1 METADPGTHHL
12 AEQRI
17 AQLTLVLGVL
27 ASVGACL
34 LFSIRVGTGVLIGAF
49 LAWLNFRW
57 LKNGLDAIFQVAT
70 AQAGSAK
77 PHLPVSSL
85 AGLFGRYS
93 LIAASVCAIFIFFE
107 IPVLSMLAGLCALG
121 AATTVASLYEV
132 FRSWD

>member
-1 METADPGTHHL
+1 METADPGPYHL

-17 AQLTLVLGVL
+17 AQLTLVLGAL
-27 ASVGACL
+27 ASAGACL

-57 LKNGLDAIFQVAT
+57 LKNGMDAVVRVST
-70 AQAGSAK
+70 AQADSAK

-85 AGLFGRYS
+85 IGLFGRYF
-93 LIAASVCAIFIFFE
+93 LIAASVCAIFIFFR
-107 IPVLSMLAGLCALG
+107 IPVLSMLVGLCALG
-121 AATTVASLYEV
+121 AATMVASLYEI